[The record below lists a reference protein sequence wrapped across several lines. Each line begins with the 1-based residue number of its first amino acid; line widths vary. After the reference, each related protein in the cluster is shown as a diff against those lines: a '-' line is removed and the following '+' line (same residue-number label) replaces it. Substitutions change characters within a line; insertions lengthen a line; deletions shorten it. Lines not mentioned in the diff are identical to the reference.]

1 MRVTMS
7 DESRTGG
14 LSPRAPAGII
24 LQKQEK
30 YIRKVRIQ
38 NGARDILTAIMN
50 KALLRI
56 LLPVLVLATFLAF
69 AFALSQS
76 TTGSAQGPLHVPA
89 GGHAPTPTPTPEDRS
104 QPGSTEGLVIL
115 SLAIIAIIMLPIL
128 LQRSLWS
135 H

>member
-1 MRVTMS
+1 M
-7 DESRTGG
+7 GG

-24 LQKQEK
+24 LQKQKK
-30 YIRKVRIQ
+30 YIRKVRIHLE
-38 NGARDILTAIMN
+38 AHDILTAIMN

-56 LLPVLVLATFLAF
+56 LLPVLILATLLAF
-69 AFALSQS
+69 AFALSPS
-76 TTGSAQGPLHVPA
+76 TTSSAQAPLNAPA
-89 GGHAPTPTPTPEDRS
+89 AGRASTPTPTPADQS

-115 SLAIIAIIMLPIL
+115 SLAIIAIILLPIL